1 MGFSIGNVL
10 SGAGGGALAGGA
22 LGPGGAIAGGV
33 LGGLGGLFG
42 GNGEDPRAKALREQA
57 QQAYGNVN
65 SRPAFQAG
73 PASLSGQS
81 GFAPQ
86 QQTLAD
92 MLFAMSRGEGP
103 SLAGEQLRAGADRA
117 AGTQAGLAAGAAGR
131 GVNSGAA
138 YLNAANNAGAAQAQA
153 NQDAGMARVQEQLG
167 AMGQL
172 GGVLGQGRAQDQ
184 QNSQFN
190 ANEQNQTAL
199 ANLQALL
206 QGRQLD
212 DNTRAQLLQLQQ
224 NLLAQG
230 KGPSVGDTLLAGGGM
245 VAGMGLGAYAPKTPG
260 SGGSP
265 SYSGSGPGGG
275 NFYTGPKY

>member
-1 MGFSIGNVL
+1 MGTIGNVL

-22 LGPGGAIAGGV
+22 LGPAGAIAGGL
-33 LGGLGGLFG
+33 LGGLGGFFG
-42 GNGEDPRAKALREQA
+42 GNGESDEQRRLREQA
-57 QQAYGNVN
+57 QLAYQNTN
-65 SRPAFQAG
+65 NRPAFQMG
-73 PASLSGQS
+73 PAAQSGQS

-117 AGTQAGLAAGAAGR
+117 AGTQAGMAAGAAGR

-172 GGVLGQGRAQDQ
+172 GGVLGQGRAMDQ

-190 ANEQNQTAL
+190 ANAQNQTAL

-206 QGRQLD
+206 EGRQLD
-212 DNTRAQLLQLQQ
+212 DATRASLLQLQQ
-224 NLLAQG
+224 NLLTQG
-230 KGPSVGDTLLAGGGM
+230 KGPSVGDTLLAGGGTF
-245 VAGMGLGAYAPKTPG
+245 AAMGLGNYAPKQAG
-260 SGGSP
+260 STGYQSFTNP
-265 SYSGSGPGGG
+265 AA
-275 NFYTGPKY
+275 GPKY